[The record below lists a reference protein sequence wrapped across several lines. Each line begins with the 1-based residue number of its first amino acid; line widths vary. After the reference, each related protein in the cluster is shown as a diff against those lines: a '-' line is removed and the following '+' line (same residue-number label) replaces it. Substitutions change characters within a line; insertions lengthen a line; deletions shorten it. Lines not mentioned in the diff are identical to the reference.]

1 MGEEAIQRC
10 RLRELE
16 HQESCQHSELAVVR
30 QRLAESCAAG
40 KQASAERRLLLSRDR
55 EAEEAYSGKLTAL
68 RSSLDESRKAAAL
81 AEQRLQGFEEEQ
93 RSEASL
99 AALRDSQ
106 KRHLQAMKEEADSQ
120 QCAWLER
127 ARRLR
132 QYVAEG
138 RAGQEKLKAEL
149 QEAKTEAEAAE
160 AALMQSQKL
169 EAEVQHR
176 QAELAQQRAV
186 LQTEDAEASR
196 LELKCCVGS
205 PMKISSSAQLAVS
218 DSPLRLRLSTT

>member
-1 MGEEAIQRC
+1 
-10 RLRELE
+10 
-16 HQESCQHSELAVVR
+16 
-30 QRLAESCAAG
+30 
-40 KQASAERRLLLSRDR
+40 
-55 EAEEAYSGKLTAL
+55 
-68 RSSLDESRKAAAL
+68 
-81 AEQRLQGFEEEQ
+81 
-93 RSEASL
+93 
-99 AALRDSQ
+99 
-106 KRHLQAMKEEADSQ
+106 MKEEADSQ